1 MLILLDKESEFLLT
15 MYGHSTIIFSR
26 VIKIGVIAMRL
37 QIYMSPML
45 SERLCKEA
53 LDKQMKPCELADQ
66 ILKDHFGIREDK
78 EDYQKD
84 QFLKDDEKVKKVGGT
99 FTLLDFESFRSIGTP
114 AVRSAVGRGIA
125 KYFKERKDVEY
136 CRDANGEIC
145 RTRSRHA
152 AIYKVSQD

>member
-1 MLILLDKESEFLLT
+1 
-15 MYGHSTIIFSR
+15 
-26 VIKIGVIAMRL
+26 MRL

-78 EDYQKD
+78 ALHNLIEEID

-152 AIYKVSQD
+152 AIYKVRQD

>member
-1 MLILLDKESEFLLT
+1 
-15 MYGHSTIIFSR
+15 
-26 VIKIGVIAMRL
+26 MRL

-66 ILKDHFGIREDK
+66 ILKEHFWIREDK
-78 EDYQKD
+78 EDYQKSFHNLIEEID

-125 KYFKERKDVEY
+125 NYFKDRKDVEY

-152 AIYKVSQD
+152 AIYKIRQD

>member
-1 MLILLDKESEFLLT
+1 
-15 MYGHSTIIFSR
+15 
-26 VIKIGVIAMRL
+26 
-37 QIYMSPML
+37 
-45 SERLCKEA
+45 
-53 LDKQMKPCELADQ
+53 MKDYACELADQ

-78 EDYQKD
+78 EDYQKALHNLIEEID

>member
-1 MLILLDKESEFLLT
+1 MHNLIEE
-15 MYGHSTIIFSR
+15 I
-26 VIKIGVIAMRL
+26 
-37 QIYMSPML
+37 
-45 SERLCKEA
+45 
-53 LDKQMKPCELADQ
+53 
-66 ILKDHFGIREDK
+66 
-78 EDYQKD
+78 D

>member
-1 MLILLDKESEFLLT
+1 

-66 ILKDHFGIREDK
+66 ILKDHIGIREDK
-78 EDYQKD
+78 EDYQKALHNLIEEID

-152 AIYKVSQD
+152 AIYKVRQD